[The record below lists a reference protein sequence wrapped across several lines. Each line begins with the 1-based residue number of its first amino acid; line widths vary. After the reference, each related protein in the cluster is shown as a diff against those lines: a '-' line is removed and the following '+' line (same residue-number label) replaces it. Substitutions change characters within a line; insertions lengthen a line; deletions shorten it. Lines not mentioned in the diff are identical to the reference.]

1 MYLGLP
7 DIVSNKNRREE
18 GRFFCVCNKN
28 PSLYLAA
35 TQSVCSHG
43 DYGGQEMW
51 CYATHMRNKG
61 FFYSSPLFG
70 FKAAQHGHV
79 TSKVESLYKL
89 FKVFFFQRISFRLC
103 CGCAACSLCN
113 ISKARFLAFLKGRLT
128 GQGSARFLAL
138 FEKIKEQ
145 DFCPLKFLLQL
156 LKVL

>member
-1 MYLGLP
+1 MPLKEILFKPSHAKFFCVYFNNKNWSKMYLGLP

-43 DYGGQEMW
+43 DYGGQK
-51 CYATHMRNKG
+51 CGVTQLTCATKV
-61 FFYSSPLFG
+61 FYSSPLFG

-89 FKVFFFQRISFRLC
+89 FKVFFFKGYLSDCVVAVQH
-103 CGCAACSLCN
+103 AAY
-113 ISKARFLAFLKGRLT
+113 ATFLKPDFLPFSK
-128 GQGSARFLAL
+128 GSGG
-138 FEKIKEQ
+138 
-145 DFCPLKFLLQL
+145 D
-156 LKVL
+156 

>member
-1 MYLGLP
+1 MPLEEILFKPSHAKFFCVYFNNKNCSKMYLGLP

-89 FKVFFFQRISFRLC
+89 FKVFFFKGYLSDCVVAVQH
-103 CGCAACSLCN
+103 AAY
-113 ISKARFLAFLKGRLT
+113 ATFLKPD
-128 GQGSARFLAL
+128 FLP
-138 FEKIKEQ
+138 FSRG
-145 DFCPLKFLLQL
+145 D
-156 LKVL
+156 